1 MIQIIDFILAKRK
14 MMSAVL
20 VTVII
25 GIFFWS
31 LTVDTSHAHTW
42 AEQHIPGFW
51 SLFGIV
57 SCIVLIFIARW
68 FSNAGISRGEDY
80 YDN

>member
-1 MIQIIDFILAKRK
+1 MIQIIDFILERRK
-14 MMSAVL
+14 KASSVL
-20 VTVII
+20 VVFII

-31 LTVDTSHAHTW
+31 LSVDTSHAHTW
-42 AEQHIPGFW
+42 AEKHIPGFW

-57 SCIVLIFIARW
+57 SCIVLIFVARW
-68 FSNAGISRGEDY
+68 FSCAGISRGEDY

>member
-1 MIQIIDFILAKRK
+1 MIQLIDYLKERQKGVRYILF
-14 MMSAVL
+14 
-20 VTVII
+20 
-25 GIFFWS
+25 GIFAATFLWS
-31 LTVDTSHAHTW
+31 ITVDTSHAHTW
-42 AEQHIPGFW
+42 VEKHIPGFW

-68 FSNAGISRGEDY
+68 LAQAGIAREDGY